1 MTARSIIPMN
11 PLPATLINAPLQIA
25 QFFTGEFLQFAL
37 LFFVLA
43 VIAYAVGARGI
54 AGVTMQIAKILI
66 AVFLILALVSLLL

>member
-1 MTARSIIPMN
+1 MIARSIIPMN
-11 PLPATLINAPLQIA
+11 PLPATLINAPLQIV

-37 LFFVLA
+37 VFFVLA
-43 VIAYAVGARGI
+43 VVAYAVGARGI